1 MGKYGILVAH
11 ENDYQNAKIN
21 QIKEAVMQKWE
32 CPCAYIYDPAEGD
45 YANGVDPGTPWESVP
60 DDWVCP
66 VCGAEKEAFWEY
78 DG

>member
-1 MGKYGILVAH
+1 
-11 ENDYQNAKIN
+11 
-21 QIKEAVMQKWE
+21 MQKWE